1 MRPRAFVSLEV
12 VNGVDFYRIL
22 QIQPDAPAPLIHS
35 SYRTLVRRALSDS
48 PGGDEIARLDAAYA
62 VLSDPQ
68 RRAAYDIQRA
78 GQSRADAGPAAT
90 CLFCGAPHGIE
101 RMFARDDECARCAS
115 PLYPAERH
123 RLEYSGQRI
132 LGRIHLRLPISIWTQ
147 FHRDTPIAGEMR
159 NVSLNGIGLTSSVLF
174 ELNQIVRVDCTEL
187 RAVGRIAHAEPATK
201 GPHPFSAGLEFVTL
215 LLRDGGGPFSS
226 IKK

>member
-1 MRPRAFVSLEV
+1 M
-12 VNGVDFYRIL
+12 NGPDYYRIL

-68 RRAAYDIQRA
+68 RRAAYDVQRA
-78 GQSRADAGPAAT
+78 GQSRAETGPSAT
-90 CLFCGAPHGIE
+90 CLFCGAAHGID
-101 RMFARDDECARCAS
+101 RVFARDDECPRCAS

-132 LGRIHLRLPISIWTQ
+132 LGRIQLRHPISIWPQ

-159 NVSLNGIGLTSSVLF
+159 NLSLNGIGLTSSVLF
-174 ELNQIVRVDCTEL
+174 EVNQVVRVDCADL
-187 RAVGRIAHAEPATK
+187 RAVGRIAHTEPATK

-215 LLRDGGGPFSS
+215 LLRSGGGPFSS

>member
-1 MRPRAFVSLEV
+1 MRGL
-12 VNGVDFYRIL
+12 DYYKIL
-22 QIQPDAPAPLIHS
+22 QVQPDAPAPLIHS
-35 SYRTLVRRALSDS
+35 SYHTLVRRALTDS

-68 RRAAYDIQRA
+68 RRAAYDVQRA
-78 GQSRADAGPAAT
+78 GQSRAETGPSAT
-90 CLFCGAPHGIE
+90 CLFCGAPHGID
-101 RMFARDDECARCAS
+101 RVFARDDECPRCAS

-132 LGRIHLRLPISIWTQ
+132 LGRIQLRHPISIWPQ

-159 NVSLNGIGLTSSVLF
+159 NLSLNGIGLTSSVLF
-174 ELNQIVRVDCTEL
+174 EVNQVVRVDCADL
-187 RAVGRIAHAEPATK
+187 RAVGRIAHTEPATK

-215 LLRDGGGPFSS
+215 LLRGSGGPFSS

>member
-1 MRPRAFVSLEV
+1 VRRHAFVSVEV

-68 RRAAYDIQRA
+68 RRAAYDVQRA
-78 GQSRADAGPAAT
+78 GQSRAETGPSAT
-90 CLFCGAPHGIE
+90 CLFCGAPHGID
-101 RMFARDDECARCAS
+101 RAFARDDECPRCAS

-132 LGRIHLRLPISIWTQ
+132 LGRIQLRHPISIWPQ
-147 FHRDTPIAGEMR
+147 FHRDTPISGEMR
-159 NVSLNGIGLTSSVLF
+159 NLSLNGIGMTSNVLF
-174 ELNQIVRVDCTEL
+174 EVNQVVRVDCADL
-187 RAVGRIAHAEPATK
+187 RAVGRIAHAEAATK

-215 LLRDGGGPFSS
+215 LLRGSGGPFSS